1 MRAAYY
7 NSLKNITI
15 EEVPVPKIKDDEVLV
30 KVAACGICGTDV
42 HIFHGMPGSA
52 EAKPPVILGHEF
64 SGVVCEA
71 GRKVTNLKTG
81 DRVAV
86 DPNITC
92 GICRYCKKGSIH
104 LCENLTAVGVTSDG
118 GFAEYCAVPYK
129 QAYKIDDSLNLI
141 TAAMAEPVACC
152 IHGIDLADIMTGD
165 IVLIIGAGTIGLI
178 MLQLA
183 KYSGASKIIVSDIV
197 EEKLEKAKRLG
208 ADIVINPNKTDI
220 EEFLCMTDGGADVTI
235 ECVGLPVCAGQ
246 AVSMTAK
253 GGNIVLFGV
262 AAPDAYIELKPF
274 DVFKKELTIRA
285 SFVNPFTMERALK
298 LLAAKRVII
307 DDAIGA
313 EISLDELKDVLSR
326 ENPLSIGKI
335 IVRGSV
341 E

>member
-7 NSLKNITI
+7 NSLKNVTVK
-15 EEVPVPKIKDDEVLV
+15 EVPIPKIKDDEVLV
-30 KVAACGICGTDV
+30 RVAACGICGTDV

-64 SGVVCEA
+64 SGVICEA
-71 GRKVTNLKTG
+71 GRKVTNLVSG
-81 DRVAV
+81 DRVAI

-92 GICRYCKKGSIH
+92 GICRYCKKGKIH

-129 QAYKIDDSLNLI
+129 QAYKIDDNLDLI

-152 IHGIDLADIMTGD
+152 VHGIDLAEIMAGD

-183 KYSGASKIIVSDIV
+183 KYSGAAKIIVSDIIQ
-197 EEKLEKAKRLG
+197 EKLEKAKRLG
-208 ADIVINPNKTDI
+208 ADIVINPNKMDI
-220 EEFLCMTDGGADVTI
+220 DEFLCMTDGGADVTI
-235 ECVGLPVCAGQ
+235 ECVGLPICASQ
-246 AVSMTAK
+246 AISMTAK

-262 AAPDAYIELKPF
+262 ASPDAYIEIKPF
-274 DVFKKELTIRA
+274 EVFKKELTIRA

-298 LLAAKRVII
+298 LLAGKRVII
-307 DDAIGA
+307 DDAIGG
-313 EISLDELKDVLSR
+313 EISLDELNEVLSR
-326 ENPLSIGKI
+326 ENPLSNGKI
-335 IVRGSV
+335 IVKL
-341 E
+341 